1 LPLAALGA
9 DESSLDLD
17 LRFVASRTQD
27 DALQQSLLYEAPVYP
42 WLDLFAGLRF
52 SEASQI
58 VDTLSYMG
66 QADIKLLPFAH
77 LSARLLQVNY
87 FNDTTASTVLVGKLD
102 LQGEILS
109 GFGLYGSGGYYKL
122 FAQLTKSLPVPTFTS
137 ISFTDYDFV
146 VAAGF
151 WVQPTQSWMARL
163 GIGTFDEVDVYN
175 LANPFAQVRLEY
187 LSPDHD
193 WVFHV
198 FGRYQLLLGFGRS
211 DTLTVG
217 AGVRFPL

>member
-1 LPLAALGA
+1 M
-9 DESSLDLD
+9 DLD
-17 LRFVASRTQD
+17 LRYVASRTQD
-27 DALQQSLLYEAPVYP
+27 NAVQQSLLYEAPLYS
-42 WLDLFAGLRF
+42 WLNLSAGLRMG
-52 SEASQI
+52 EATQI

-66 QADIKLLPFAH
+66 QADLRFLPFAA
-77 LSARLLQVNY
+77 LSVRVLQSNLLT
-87 FNDTTASTVLVGKLD
+87 DTVSSTVLVGKID
-102 LQGEILS
+102 LQGEVFN
-109 GFGLYGSGGYYKL
+109 GFGLYASGGYYKL
-122 FAQLTKSLPVPTFTS
+122 FAQLTPSLPIPTFTN

-151 WVQPTQSWMARL
+151 WVLPVGNWLTKI
-163 GIGTFDEVDVYN
+163 GIGTFDDIDVYN

-193 WVFHV
+193 WVFHL

-217 AGVRFPL
+217 AGIRFPI